1 MLPNLIAGGIASV
14 VQNVGSFVSRGA
26 AAIGSVS
33 SSVYASSIAAL
44 NKTIINVSSWS
55 SVTAS
60 TFRTRFNK
68 MMSERASYIRSI
80 NPRASIKSYSARSQ
94 TPKSVE
100 GGIAGEGFYEMAEVL
115 DTLADS
121 LASVI
126 SIEATRSAENMR
138 TKLMQYP
145 AQLPNSSYIRT
156 FQLQQGWQTAMV
168 SFDIS
173 SSFSLDDVSSV
184 TNAAASV
191 SLGNNVPYAKWVQR
205 RATQLPVHR
214 GRWNTV
220 EDVAEQELP
229 ELTSRVQAFLDELI
243 DMN

>member
-14 VQNVGSFVSRGA
+14 AKSVGSFVSRGV

-44 NKTIINVSSWS
+44 SKTVTNVTSWS
-55 SVTAS
+55 SVSAD
-60 TFRTRFNK
+60 TFRTRINNL
-68 MMSERASYIRSI
+68 MSDRASYIRSI
-80 NPRASIKSYSARSQ
+80 NPRASIKSYLEGKKS
-94 TPKSVE
+94 PKSIE
-100 GGIAGEGFYEMAEVL
+100 GGIAGQGFYEMAEVL

-145 AQLPNSSYIRT
+145 AQSPNSSYIRT

-184 TNAAASV
+184 SNAAASV
-191 SLGNNVPYAKWVQR
+191 SLGNNVPYTKWVQR
-205 RATQLPVHR
+205 RATQLPMHR

-229 ELTSRVQAFLDELI
+229 ELTERVQAFLDELI

>member
-1 MLPNLIAGGIASV
+1 MLQNLTGGVAFIS
-14 VQNVGSFVSRGA
+14 QSVGSFVSRGA

-33 SSVYASSIAAL
+33 SSIYATSMTAL
-44 NKTIINVSSWS
+44 SKTTTIVSSWS
-55 SVTAS
+55 SVTVN
-60 TFRTRFNK
+60 TFRTRFDK
-68 MMSERASYIRSI
+68 MMSERASHIRSM
-80 NPRASIKSYSARSQ
+80 NPRASIKSYSAGNQ

-100 GGIAGEGFYEMAEVL
+100 GGIAGEGFYEFAEVL
-115 DTLADS
+115 DSLADNLS
-121 LASVI
+121 SVI
-126 SIEATRSAENMR
+126 SIEATQSAENMR

-156 FQLQQGWQTAMV
+156 FQLQQGWQAAMV
-168 SFDIS
+168 SFDVS
-173 SSFSLDDVSSV
+173 ASFALDDISTI
-184 TNAAASV
+184 TNVAASV
-191 SLGNNVPYAKWVQR
+191 SLGNNVAYTKWVQR

-229 ELTSRVQAFLDELI
+229 ELTNRVQTFLDELI